1 MSVGA
6 GICLTASTRMQAKT
20 ALNSWPQ
27 WDIPLRGKPVILK
40 PLSGGRSNRSFLLE
54 SNAGKLVL
62 RVNGPDSLLPG
73 ATRSY
78 ESQIW
83 QAASEQGIA
92 PPLVHVNDQQG
103 FLVSAYIDNNLQP
116 DPRLNG
122 AFVDQA
128 FDLLSRCHKLKIN
141 APAISYAGHIEHYW
155 NILEV
160 KNSLSRPSLFEQKD
174 HMESVL
180 ESLINSGTST
190 GLCHHDPVGS
200 NFVGSPKKL
209 YLIDWEYAAR
219 GLLVMDYAALG
230 IEWGID
236 DDTVVAQTGI
246 ERELLVMAKILYGYI
261 CDLWEEQNG
270 PRVKPGVTAGTPS
283 FRT

>member
-1 MSVGA
+1 
-6 GICLTASTRMQAKT
+6 MQAET
-20 ALNSWPQ
+20 ALNSWQQ

-54 SNAGKLVL
+54 SDAGKLVL
-62 RVNGPDSLLPG
+62 RVNGSDSLLPC

-92 PPLVHVNDQQG
+92 PPLVHVDDQQG

-116 DPRLNG
+116 NPRLNG

-128 FDLLSRCHKLKIN
+128 FDLLSRCHKLKVN

-160 KNSLSRPSLFEQKD
+160 KNTLSNPSLFEQKED
-174 HMESVL
+174 MEL
-180 ESLINSGTST
+180 ALKSLINSGTST
-190 GLCHHDPVGS
+190 GLCHHDPIGS
-200 NFVGSPKKL
+200 NFVGSREKL

-219 GLLVMDYAALG
+219 GLLIMDYAALG
-230 IEWGID
+230 IEWGVD
-236 DDTVVAQTGI
+236 DDAVIAQTGV
-246 ERELLVMAKILYGYI
+246 ECELLIMAKALYRYI
-261 CDLWEEQNG
+261 CDLWEEQMD
-270 PRVKPGVTAGTPS
+270 PGSSPG
-283 FRT
+283 